1 LQHKARHLLAAGQT
15 LAQVDAM
22 VLTHNRIPR
31 DWKVSV
37 KDIHNVVG
45 RETDGAVRLDP
56 DDAVSVHKHAQ
67 NADVTYVY
75 RPQIVEGGEQKQ
87 SFVWGF
93 NSVFS
98 LAALLEF
105 GHDQPVLLDSTF
117 GTNQYMVF
125 PSALL
130 PVVLLLCRTFRP
142 HPRCRSFRFSP

>member
-1 LQHKARHLLAAGQT
+1 VTCSTVARCRVYGPCWGTFGAA
-15 LAQVDAM
+15 A
-22 VLTHNRIPR
+22 
-31 DWKVSV
+31 
-37 KDIHNVVG
+37 
-45 RETDGAVRLDP
+45 
-56 DDAVSVHKHAQ
+56 
-67 NADVTYVY
+67 Y

-87 SFVWGF
+87 AFVWGF

-105 GHDQPVLLDSTF
+105 GHDQPVLLDSIF

-142 HPRCRSFRFSP
+142 HLRCRSFRFSP